1 MNRRGLLRL
10 VSAGVLLVAAPAVST
25 PVSAEPLKLRVNYS
39 VVPPHLVPVFF
50 TKKDLIKHEGKS
62 YTPQFIFTNSSG
74 IVMQAMAAREM
85 DLGVLTVPAF
95 ANAIQNAQQPLVA
108 IGDLTQDGP
117 WFSAIFAVKAES
129 PIKTVKDLKGKTI
142 ATNGIGGGL
151 DGAVRAMLLKNGLKP
166 DTDVQIVDA
175 NFAAMEAMLR
185 EGKVDVATF
194 AAPFWARAQAK
205 GGVRTLFTMK
215 DAIGDNQHLFWV
227 ARRDL
232 LERHKTVLV
241 DFFEDYL
248 RAHRWFVDPTNR
260 AEAFDLIAKFAKQPA
275 ANFDWELREGT
286 GYFRG
291 KDLRLDRAVFQRTAD
306 ALLEV
311 GFLKAKF
318 DTAPHIDES
327 IIIEAAKRLQ

>member
-1 MNRRGLLRL
+1 MNRRHLIGL
-10 VSAGVLLVAAPAVST
+10 VGAAAVLAAAPVAAQQ
-25 PVSAEPLKLRVNYS
+25 PVKLRVNYS

-50 TKKDLIKHEGKS
+50 LKKDLIKHEGKS
-62 YTPQFIFTNSSG
+62 YTAEFIFTQGSG
-74 IVMQAMAAREM
+74 IVLQAMAAREI

-95 ANAIQNAQQPLVA
+95 ANGIQNAKQPLVA

-117 WFSAIFAVKAES
+117 WFSAIFAVKADS

-166 DTDVQIVDA
+166 DDDVRIIDA
-175 NFAAMEAMLR
+175 NFAAQEAMLR

-194 AAPFWARAQAK
+194 AAPFWDRANKA
-205 GGVRTLFTMK
+205 GGVRVLFTMK
-215 DAIGDNQHLFWV
+215 DAIGDNQHLFWA
-227 ARRDL
+227 ARRDFL
-232 LERHKTVLV
+232 DRNQAVLI

-248 RAHRWFVDPTNR
+248 RAHRWFVDPENR
-260 AEAFDLIAKFAKQPA
+260 KEAFDLIAQFTKRPA
-275 ANFDWELREGT
+275 ANFDWELKEGT
-286 GYFRG
+286 GYFRE
-291 KDLRLDRAVFQRTAD
+291 KDLRLNRAVMQRTAD

-311 GFLKAKF
+311 GFLKQKL
-318 DTAPHIDES
+318 DTAAHIDEK